1 LRCKGNEQPIYG
13 NQSHNKNEKQC
24 MEGYE
29 TNKAGR
35 IEQAMHHNLPN
46 NVHVISTT
54 NIATPNI
61 SDKRHEKI
69 KELQATSLFPI

>member
-1 LRCKGNEQPIYG
+1 
-13 NQSHNKNEKQC
+13 
-24 MEGYE
+24 MEGDE

-54 NIATPNI
+54 TNIATPNI
-61 SDKRHEKI
+61 SDKRNEKI
-69 KELQATSLFPI
+69 KEFQATSLFPI

>member
-1 LRCKGNEQPIYG
+1 
-13 NQSHNKNEKQC
+13 

-46 NVHVISTT
+46 NVHVISTI